1 MKISY
6 DALIGLA
13 VFYLAI
19 LGVGLWAS
27 KKKEGD
33 QSTDNMFLAGRNM
46 PLWLGV
52 FTLTAT
58 WVGGGYINGTTE
70 AVYANGLLW
79 CQAPW
84 GYSLSLCVGGIF
96 FAAKMR
102 DRNYRTM
109 LDPFDE
115 KFGKDVS
122 AVLFIP
128 AMIGDIFWSAAI
140 LAALGTTFST
150 ILGIDYQT
158 SIIISA
164 SFAIAYTLPGGLWS
178 VAYTDAFQ
186 LILIIFGFALAA
198 PFIFSHTTSFSDLWR
213 DYSAKFGEAAYM
225 LPPVRAWM
233 GDGRFA
239 NKIWYWTD
247 MALLLIF
254 GGIPWGVYFQRVL
267 ACKNGK
273 SARNLSIVG
282 GIICL
287 LFAVPPVIFG
297 AIAATTDWSQTAIGV
312 APESAMALPYILNYL
327 TPRIIAVIGMGAVAA
342 AVMSSVD
349 SSILSVSSMFV
360 TNIYCRIIRP
370 GAQRIELMRVTRLS
384 ILIVGLTATALALQ
398 VKSVY
403 ALWYFCADL
412 VYVVLF
418 PQLVMVLYFKSA
430 NRLGSIWGI
439 VVAVILRF
447 GGGEPLLSLP
457 AFIAYPMQDPVLGS
471 LFPFRTTAMLAS
483 LFTIAVVSWATSSV
497 SQAVMPVKADTQ
509 PEI

>member
-1 MKISY
+1 MSFPF
-6 DALIGLA
+6 DAVLGLA
-13 VFYLAI
+13 FFYI
-19 LGVGLWAS
+19 LILVVGLWAS
-27 KKKEGD
+27 KKKENVH
-33 QSTDNMFLAGRNM
+33 STENMFLAGRNM
-46 PLWLGV
+46 PMWLGA

-84 GYSLSLCVGGIF
+84 GYSLSLCVGGLF
-96 FAAKMR
+96 FAKKMR
-102 DRNYRTM
+102 EKNYNTM

-128 AMIGDIFWSAAI
+128 AIIGDVFWSAAI

-150 ILGIDYQT
+150 ILGLDYET

-186 LILIIFGFALAA
+186 LVLIVFGFALAT
-198 PFIFSHTTSFSDLWR
+198 PFILSHITSLDDLWLL
-213 DYSAKFGEAAYM
+213 YSAKFKDAA
-225 LPPVRAWM
+225 LLVPPLRAWM
-233 GDGRFA
+233 GEGSMGD
-239 NKIWYWTD
+239 KIWYWTD

-267 ACKNGK
+267 ACKNAQA
-273 SARNLSIVG
+273 ARKLSIIG
-282 GIICL
+282 GIICF
-287 LFAVPPVIFG
+287 LFAIPPVIFG
-297 AIAATTDWSQTAIGV
+297 AIAATTDWSQTAIGT
-312 APESAMALPYILNYL
+312 APEAAMALPYVLNYL
-327 TPRIIAVIGMGAVAA
+327 TPRIIAVIGLGAIAA
-342 AVMSSVD
+342 AAMSSVD

-360 TNIYCRIIRP
+360 LNIYQRIIRP
-370 GAQRIELMRVTRLS
+370 KAQNRELLLVTRLS
-384 ILIVGLTATALALQ
+384 ILIVGAGATLLAVQ

-418 PQLVMVLYFKSA
+418 PQLVMVLYFKMA
-430 NRLGSIWGI
+430 NRIASIWGI
-439 VVAVILRF
+439 IIALILRF
-447 GGGEPLLSLP
+447 GGGEPMLGLHG
-457 AFIAYPMQDPVLGS
+457 FINYPMPHPELGT

-483 LFTIAVVSWATSSV
+483 MLTIAVVAWL
-497 SQAVMPVKADTQ
+497 TQ
-509 PEI
+509 IKEQPFAAQSKEA